1 MTFLKSNTHI
11 VKEQLHIVN
20 EQHLSLQ
27 VEFIR
32 CVDDVAFG
40 KSRTKINEIQFNDRL
55 VKTGTLQT
63 H

>member
-11 VKEQLHIVN
+11 VKEQPHIVN

-27 VEFIR
+27 VEFIKF
-32 CVDDVAFG
+32 VDDVVFG
-40 KSRTKINEIQFNDRL
+40 KSRTKINEIQLNDRL

>member
-1 MTFLKSNTHI
+1 MTFLRSNTHI
-11 VKEQLHIVN
+11 VKEQPHIVN

-32 CVDDVAFG
+32 FFDDVAFG
-40 KSRTKINEIQFNDRL
+40 KARTKINEIQLSDILEKMGN
-55 VKTGTLQT
+55 LQT